1 MPKKEKMGKVTGS
14 LGCRKTTLKW
24 WSLVKVNSLQ
34 ISLIFRDVSED
45 FGSFSHQEES
55 VLEKE
60 EENKQLRMGSQCC
73 GSRLLL
79 NHQ

>member
-1 MPKKEKMGKVTGS
+1 MVVIGES
-14 LGCRKTTLKW
+14 ECTTDF
-24 WSLVKVNSLQ
+24 SDS
-34 ISLIFRDVSED
+34 FRDVSED